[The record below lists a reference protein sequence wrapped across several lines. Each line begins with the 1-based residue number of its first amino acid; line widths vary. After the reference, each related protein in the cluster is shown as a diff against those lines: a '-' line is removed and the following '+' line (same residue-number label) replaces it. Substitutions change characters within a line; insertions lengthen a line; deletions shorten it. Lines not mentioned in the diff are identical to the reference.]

1 MIDYDPFDDVMK
13 DDPFPVYARLRA
25 ESPVHYVA
33 KYDTWALALF
43 EDIWNAGQDPEL
55 YPSPGPPLDTIVN
68 TSSEEE
74 ASNRESIFILNPPS
88 HTRIR
93 KSLSKLYNP
102 RGAAKLESH
111 IRGTVKRCLDRELP
125 TGRMDVISD
134 LGLHVS
140 VEVASL
146 LIGLPLEDSDLL
158 VAIVRRFFTRVPG
171 IDGMPPDARAASA
184 ELNEYLF
191 EATKARRK
199 RGTPGDGSDALDVL
213 MSFETDDGPMN
224 DLRVSSHLQIL
235 VVGGTETLPKVF
247 AGGIIQLHRHP
258 DQRAALVA
266 DPSLIPA
273 AFQEIAR
280 YEMPTQF
287 LTRGVA
293 RDHELRGQQ
302 LKAGQGVM
310 FLYRSAN
317 RDANEFAEPDRFDI
331 HRKADRILSFGHGTH
346 VCLGQHAAKLEAKV
360 LYQELLAAVPEYDLD
375 ENEIVPERSE
385 FVAGYVSVPIHFQHS
400 A

>member
-1 MIDYDPFDDVMK
+1 
-13 DDPFPVYARLRA
+13 
-25 ESPVHYVA
+25 
-33 KYDTWALALF
+33 
-43 EDIWNAGQDPEL
+43 
-55 YPSPGPPLDTIVN
+55 
-68 TSSEEE
+68 
-74 ASNRESIFILNPPS
+74 
-88 HTRIR
+88 
-93 KSLSKLYNP
+93 
-102 RGAAKLESH
+102 
-111 IRGTVKRCLDRELP
+111 
-125 TGRMDVISD
+125 
-134 LGLHVS
+134 
-140 VEVASL
+140 
-146 LIGLPLEDSDLL
+146 
-158 VAIVRRFFTRVPG
+158 
-171 IDGMPPDARAASA
+171 
-184 ELNEYLF
+184 
-191 EATKARRK
+191 
-199 RGTPGDGSDALDVL
+199 
-213 MSFETDDGPMN
+213 
-224 DLRVSSHLQIL
+224 
-235 VVGGTETLPKVF
+235 
-247 AGGIIQLHRHP
+247 
-258 DQRAALVA
+258 
-266 DPSLIPA
+266 LIPA

-385 FVAGYVSVPIHFQHS
+385 FVAGYVSVPIHFQRS